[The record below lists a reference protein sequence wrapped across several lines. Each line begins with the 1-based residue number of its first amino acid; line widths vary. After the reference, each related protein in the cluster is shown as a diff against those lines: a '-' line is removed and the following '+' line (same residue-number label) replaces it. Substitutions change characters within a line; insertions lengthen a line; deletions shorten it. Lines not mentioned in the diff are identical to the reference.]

1 MELSLVRSLM
11 DRAFYDEHRGARC
24 PDRLFS
30 KDVRKIKNAID
41 KAMYNYERTVTPDEI
56 EALFM
61 ANNPTLTT
69 AQKGAYGDL
78 FKRIKKE
85 NPLGND
91 VAQEVLSK
99 LFQQVVGE
107 DIANLGFDYVN
118 GSQTSLEPLRNI
130 LESYGDDFTPNLNVE
145 WDDMDVDTLLQKN
158 DMEARWSFNIPSLTR
173 VVEGVNDGHL
183 IEVGARPN
191 TGKTSFHAS
200 LIAGVNGF
208 ARQGAKCVVL
218 CNEEGSHRVGLRY
231 LTSATG
237 MDKYQIKDNPSK
249 AKELYA
255 PIQKNVKLRDATG
268 KDMSWVESVCKSYS
282 PDVVVLDM
290 GDKFAKTQGF
300 ARQDE
305 ALKANAVHARMI
317 AKQHKCA
324 IFYMS
329 QLSAE
334 AEGKVVLNQA
344 MMEGSRT
351 GKAAEA
357 DLMIL
362 IAKDAPVN
370 KKGAEDDGG
379 EESTLR
385 HINVVKNKLSGWHG
399 RLVCDLD
406 YKTVR
411 YTA

>member
-1 MELSLVRSLM
+1 MEQALIRSLM
-11 DRAFYDEHRGARC
+11 NKDFYDDHRGIRC
-24 PDRLFS
+24 PDKLFT
-30 KDVRKIKNAID
+30 KDMRKIKNSVD
-41 KAMYNYERTVTPDEI
+41 YAMQQYDRTVTPDEV
-56 EALFM
+56 EVLFM

-69 AQKGAYGDL
+69 AQKQAYGDL
-78 FKRIKKE
+78 FTRIKKE
-85 NPLGND
+85 SPLGND

-107 DIANLGFDYVN
+107 EIANLGFDYVN
-118 GSQTSLEPLRNI
+118 GSQSSLEPLRNL
-130 LESYGDDFTPNLNVE
+130 LEQYGDDFIPTMNIE
-145 WDDMDVDTLLQKN
+145 CADISIETLLAKN
-158 DMEARWSFNIPSLTR
+158 AMEARWAFNIPILTR
-173 VVEGVNDGHL
+173 KIEGVNEGHL

-200 LIAGVNGF
+200 MIAGDNGF
-208 ARQGAKCVVL
+208 ARQGARCVVL
-218 CNEEGSHRVGLRY
+218 CNEESVHRVGMRY
-231 LTSATG
+231 LTASSN
-237 MDKYQIKDNPSK
+237 MNQYEIKDNPKVAHERYSAVK
-249 AKELYA
+249 DNIKLYDSTG
-255 PIQKNVKLRDATG
+255 RDMA
-268 KDMSWVESVCKSYS
+268 WVESIAKSFK
-282 PDVVVLDM
+282 PDVVILDM
-290 GDKFAKTQGF
+290 GDKFAKTAGF

-317 AKQHKCA
+317 AKQYNCA

-357 DLMIL
+357 DLML
-362 IAKDAPVN
+362 LLAKNPDV
-370 KKGAEDDGG
+370 EG
-379 EESTLR
+379 EEEQSPQR

-399 RLVCDLD
+399 KIVCELD
-406 YKTVR
+406 YKTAR

>member
-1 MELSLVRSLM
+1 MNK
-11 DRAFYDEHRGARC
+11 DFYDDHRGIRC
-24 PDRLFS
+24 PDKLFT
-30 KDVRKIKNAID
+30 KDMRKIKNSVD
-41 KAMYNYERTVTPDEI
+41 YAMRQYDRTVTPDEV
-56 EALFM
+56 EVLFM

-69 AQKGAYGDL
+69 AQKQAYGDL
-78 FKRIKKE
+78 FTRIKKE
-85 NPLGND
+85 SPLGND

-107 DIANLGFDYVN
+107 EIANLGFDYVN
-118 GSQTSLEPLRNI
+118 GSQSSLEPLRNL
-130 LESYGDDFTPNLNVE
+130 LEQYGDDFIPTMNIE
-145 WDDMDVDTLLQKN
+145 WADISIETLLAKN
-158 DMEARWSFNIPSLTR
+158 AMEARWAFNIPSLTR
-173 VVEGVNDGHL
+173 KIEGVNEGHL

-200 LIAGVNGF
+200 MIAGDNGF
-208 ARQGAKCVVL
+208 ARQGARCVVL
-218 CNEEGSHRVGLRY
+218 CNEESVHRVGMRY
-231 LTSATG
+231 LTASSN
-237 MDKYQIKDNPSK
+237 MNQYEIKDNPKVAHERYSAVK
-249 AKELYA
+249 DNIKLYDSTG
-255 PIQKNVKLRDATG
+255 RDMA
-268 KDMSWVESVCKSYS
+268 WVESIAKSFK
-282 PDVVVLDM
+282 PDVVILDM
-290 GDKFAKTQGF
+290 GDKFAKTAGF

-317 AKQHKCA
+317 AKQYNCA

-357 DLMIL
+357 DLML
-362 IAKDAPVN
+362 LLAKNPDV
-370 KKGAEDDGG
+370 EG
-379 EESTLR
+379 EEEQSPQR

-399 RLVCDLD
+399 KIVCELD
-406 YKTVR
+406 YKTAR